1 MSAIESVTQNSSSL
15 GEGHGLTP
23 RAGWADLC
31 RVVAIYGVILIHSCG
46 ATFYSFGKIP
56 LSDWFAANALDS
68 LARVSV
74 PLFVMLS
81 GAMLLKPGAP
91 ITALS
96 SLPQRVSKVLIPLVV
111 WSLLYLYVVASHKG
125 APIDWLGTLR
135 QPAMYHLWFVYMI
148 IGLYLLLPF
157 LQAIFEAIRDK
168 PALSLY
174 FMAVWVVI
182 TCVPLYFPVPLLG
195 IMQQTTF
202 LGYGGYFILGG
213 LLVTCLKD
221 NIPTAIWI
229 GLYLASSMV
238 TFLLTWNFSDKVSAP
253 TETAYVYFTLNVAI
267 ATLAAFK
274 AFTRVKTGPT
284 TGKILHWISDRS
296 FLIFF
301 VHVLVLEQV
310 RYSAIIVSLSQLLP
324 TFFVI
329 LIISVATFIFSLL
342 IAALIRFIPGAS
354 RVAG

>member
-1 MSAIESVTQNSSSL
+1 MSAIETVPQDSSSL
-15 GEGHGLTP
+15 GEGYGLAP
-23 RAGWADLC
+23 RATWADLC

-56 LSDWFAANALDS
+56 LSDWLAANALDS

-96 SLPQRVSKVLIPLVV
+96 ALPRRVSKVLIPLVV

-125 APIDWLGTLR
+125 TPVDWLGMLR

-168 PALSLY
+168 PTLSLY

-182 TCVPLYFPVPLLG
+182 TCVPLYFPIPLLG

-202 LGYGGYFILGG
+202 LGYGGYFIVGG

-221 NIPTAIWI
+221 NIPTAFWV
-229 GLYLASSMV
+229 GLYLVSSAV
-238 TFLLTWNFSDKVSAP
+238 TFLLTWSFSDMAGAP
-253 TETAYVYFTLNVAI
+253 SEAAYVYFTLIVAI

-274 AFTRVKTGPT
+274 AFTRVKTGPRT
-284 TGKILHWISDRS
+284 EKILHWISDRS

-310 RYSAIIVSLSQLLP
+310 RYSAMIASLSQLLP

-329 LIISVATFIFSLL
+329 LIISAATFIFSLL